1 MTGVAARVLDVL
13 GAFTEEAP
21 ELTLTAISR
30 RTGIPLTTVHRLAG
44 ELVAGGALERGDDGR
59 YRIGLRLWEIAAL
72 APANLGL
79 RERAMPFLEDLH
91 EVTRHNVTLAVP
103 DPEDGTEVVYL
114 ERLAARDAVSILSR
128 VGSRFPAHATGVGLA
143 LLAHAAP
150 DVVDRALARPLRRFT
165 PFTVCDP
172 AAVLATLASVRNCG
186 FVISDRQIEE
196 VSLSVA
202 APVREGAGPV
212 VAALS
217 IVVPADG
224 TNPHAYVPAV
234 RAAARGISR
243 ALGSLTS

>member
-13 GAFTEEAP
+13 GAFSAQAP
-21 ELTLTAISR
+21 ELTLTAIAR
-30 RTGIPLTTVHRLAG
+30 RTGIPLTTVHRLTG
-44 ELVAGGALERGDDGR
+44 DLVAGGALERGDDGR
-59 YRIGLRLWEIAAL
+59 FRIGLRLWEIAAL

-103 DPEDGTEVVYL
+103 DPEDGSEVVYL
-114 ERLAARDAVSILSR
+114 ERLSARDAVSILSR
-128 VGSRFPAHATGVGLA
+128 TGSRFPAHATGVGLA

-150 DVVDRALARPLRRFT
+150 DVVDRVLSRPLRRFT

-172 AAVLATLASVRNCG
+172 AEVRSTLASVRSCG

-202 APVREGAGPV
+202 APVRQGDGPV

-224 TNPHAYVPAV
+224 TNPHTYVPAV
-234 RAAARGISR
+234 RTAARGISR
-243 ALGSLTS
+243 ALGS